1 MHAIQTS
8 QPLSPAG
15 TAPGVPTVP
24 ARPRRGVVSRLLAAV
39 VVAGLATAC
48 MTDGSTGPKT
58 AIGTLA
64 GAGLGG
70 WAGSKV
76 GGGRGQ
82 LAAVAVGALA
92 GAFVGNG
99 IGESLDR
106 ADRMYAERATYQA
119 SRAPVGQTIQWS
131 NPDTGNYGA
140 VTPVR
145 DGYQSGTGAYCREYQ
160 TDIVVGG
167 EMQRGY
173 GTACRQP
180 DGSWKVA
187 S

>member
-1 MHAIQTS
+1 MNAIR
-8 QPLSPAG
+8 SPHDRS
-15 TAPGVPTVP
+15 VVP
-24 ARPRRGVVSRLLAAV
+24 AHAGSAAAAGRRRFGLFSRALAV
-39 VVAGLATAC
+39 LVVAGLSTAC
-48 MTDGSTGPKT
+48 VSDGTTGPKT

-70 WAGSKV
+70 LAGSQI

-82 LAAVAVGALA
+82 LAAVAAGALA
-92 GAFVGNG
+92 GAFIGNG
-99 IGESLDR
+99 LGESLDR
-106 ADRMYAERATYQA
+106 ADRMYAERATYRAQ
-119 SRAPVGQTIQWS
+119 SAPVGQTIQWS
-131 NPDTGNYGA
+131 NPDTGHYGA

-145 DGYQSGTGAYCREYQ
+145 DGYDTGTGAYCREFQ

-167 EMQRGY
+167 EVERGY

-180 DGSWKVA
+180 DGSWKMA